1 MLLNIRRRLSA
12 IVDQLPMRAQ
22 AALVAHQLKS
32 KSVYSF
38 TQDYI
43 SGHAA
48 DWTAALE
55 IYRGRPD
62 LRMLEIGSLEGRS
75 AIWFL
80 EHVLTHP
87 TATIVCLDPWVLP
100 ARELRFDH
108 NLRIAGLAG
117 KVAKLK
123 GRSED
128 LLSALPR
135 ESFDIVY
142 VDGCHL
148 ALNVLF
154 DAVSAWLLLK
164 PGGLLIFDDYL
175 WETAKPPSQRP
186 QLAIDLFLESL
197 HGRYDL
203 LSRGY
208 QVILRKPAPSS
219 PR

>member
-1 MLLNIRRRLSA
+1 M
-12 IVDQLPMRAQ
+12 Q
-22 AALVAHQLKS
+22 
-32 KSVYSF
+32 
-38 TQDYI
+38 
-43 SGHAA
+43 
-48 DWTAALE
+48 
-55 IYRGRPD
+55 
-62 LRMLEIGSLEGRS
+62 
-75 AIWFL
+75 
-80 EHVLTHP
+80 
-87 TATIVCLDPWVLP
+87 P

-135 ESFDIVY
+135 ESFDIIY
-142 VDGCHL
+142 IDGCHL

-175 WETAKPPSQRP
+175 WETGKPPSQRP
-186 QLAIDLFLESL
+186 QLAIDLFLEFL

-203 LSRGY
+203 VSKAY
-208 QVILRKPAPSS
+208 QVILRKPAPAS